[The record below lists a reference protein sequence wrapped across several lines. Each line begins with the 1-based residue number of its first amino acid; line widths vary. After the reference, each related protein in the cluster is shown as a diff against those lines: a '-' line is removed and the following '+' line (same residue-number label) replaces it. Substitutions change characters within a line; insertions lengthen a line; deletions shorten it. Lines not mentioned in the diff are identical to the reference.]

1 VTAGSD
7 DELVVVGIV
16 GKPFGVCGEVFVFP
30 DPDIAD
36 RFGVGDRYPIMSKSD
51 TGGRPGELRVAGS
64 REHGGRRIVRF
75 EGVEDRNAAEA
86 LRGVV
91 LGVPRSRVWV
101 AEDAVWTAD
110 LIGREVVDDDGALVG
125 VVDGALDGTAHDYLV
140 VARPD
145 GGELLIPAVVELLDV
160 DVDPIVLHPI
170 PGLFDLATVE
180 RSPTADKDV
189 R

>member
-1 VTAGSD
+1 MTAGSD
-7 DELVVVGIV
+7 DELVVAGVV
-16 GKPFGVCGEVFVFP
+16 GKPFGVRGEVFVFP

-36 RFGVGDRYPIMSKSD
+36 RFGVGDHYPIMSK
-51 TGGRPGELRVAGS
+51 GGADAPPGELRVAAS

-86 LRGVV
+86 LRGIV

-140 VARPD
+140 VVRPD
-145 GGELLIPAVVELLDV
+145 GGELLIPAVIELLDV

-170 PGLFDLATVE
+170 PGLIDLAVAL
-180 RSPTADKDV
+180 RSAAPDEDV